1 MLTGRPGGSDGGADD
16 LAERAAGIA
25 LIVAA
30 VLTALVLVTGHLSAL
45 VFGGGWPRY
54 RLADV
59 PGVLGRFVTDPLDPA
74 GAWAPVNR
82 GAEVPG
88 ALAWWL
94 TLVVPLAAAG
104 LAGVAVARR
113 AERRDRVGAA
123 AVRAREVR
131 RRQLTPSQP
140 GDLVVGTAGGQEV
153 AIRDRRSLL
162 VLGPVRSGKT
172 SGVAIPAVLEWPG
185 PVVATCTGDALV
197 TRTIGWRSQLGDVHV
212 FDPARTTRHHPSGWS
227 PLASCQEWEGA
238 QRTAWNLVMGGKASI
253 GTSSGV
259 GEMWF
264 NSTPRS
270 LAPYL
275 LAAARTSRTMA
286 DVARWVDAEDR
297 DEAMAIIR
305 PVDPDAAVA
314 HAGTFRREAAVR
326 SSLFHVM
333 SRVVG
338 VYRDPTVA
346 ASARH
351 HEVEPSEL
359 LDGDPHTLYVVAP
372 HHDQARLRP
381 VFATLVR
388 QVLTAV
394 HEQVERTREPLA
406 APLLLL
412 LDDAADVAPVE
423 DLATQAAGAAAAGL
437 QIVTVYRD
445 LTQLQVRHGTDAPAV
460 LANHRA
466 KLLLPGSAAADG
478 DLDAP
483 ADEGADD
490 DDLVAGTAAGGGA
503 GRGLRAELA
512 RDLPANQ
519 ALLLVDDQEPLR
531 TRLRPW
537 FKSRELRRRAGA
549 EQDALLP
556 SEGVDVDALSPFADD
571 VPPDD
576 DAPDNV
582 SELDAHRARRRQ
594 DGDNGDGDKK

>member
-1 MLTGRPGGSDGGADD
+1 MLSGPPGGSPAGSDD
-16 LAERAAGIA
+16 VAERAVGIA
-25 LIVAA
+25 VVAA
-30 VLTALVLVTGHLSAL
+30 GVLAGLVLLTGHLAAL

-54 RLADV
+54 RVRDV
-59 PGVLGRFVTDPLDPA
+59 PGILGRFVTDPLDPA
-74 GAWAPVNR
+74 GAWDPVNE

-94 TLVVPLAAAG
+94 TLVVPLVAGAAAV
-104 LAGVAVARR
+104 LFVMRR
-113 AERRDRVGAA
+113 AERRERAGAA

-131 RRQLTPSQP
+131 RRQLTPSRP
-140 GDLVVGTAGGQEV
+140 GDVVVGTAGGQEI

-172 SGVAIPAVLEWPG
+172 SAVAIPAVLEWPG
-185 PVVATCTGDALV
+185 PVVATGTGDELV
-197 TRTIGWRSQLGDVHV
+197 TQTIGWRSQMGDVHV

-227 PLASCQEWEGA
+227 PLPSCETWEGA

-275 LAAARTSRTMA
+275 LAAARSDRTMA
-286 DVARWVDAEDR
+286 DVARWVDAEER
-297 DEAMAIIR
+297 DEPMAVVR
-305 PVDPDAAVA
+305 VVDPDAAVA

-333 SRVVG
+333 ARVVG
-338 VYRDPTVA
+338 AYRDPTVA
-346 ASARH
+346 ASARDH
-351 HEVEPSEL
+351 QVEPAEF

-381 VFATLVR
+381 IFATLVR

-394 HEQVERTREPLA
+394 HEQVERTRTPLE

-423 DLATQAAGAAAAGL
+423 DLATQAAGAASAGV
-437 QIVTVYRD
+437 QVVTVYRD
-445 LTQLQVRHGTDAPAV
+445 LTELQVRHGRDTAAV

-466 KLLLPGSAAADG
+466 KLLLPGGAAS
-478 DLDAP
+478 
-483 ADEGADD
+483 D
-490 DDLVAGTAAGGGA
+490 DDLNPVVLGDAGDEPPDEEAPVSPGFST
-503 GRGLRAELA
+503 ELA

-531 TRLRPW
+531 ARLRPW
-537 FKSRELRRRAGA
+537 FKSRELRRRSGA
-549 EQDALLP
+549 AQDALLP
-556 SEGVDVDALSPFADD
+556 PESVDVESLSPFAEDAEEPEEG
-571 VPPDD
+571 PPS
-576 DAPDNV
+576 NV
-582 SELDAHRARRRQ
+582 SELDAHRRRRAED
-594 DGDNGDGDKK
+594 DGGAK

>member
-1 MLTGRPGGSDGGADD
+1 MLTGGASGESDDP
-16 LAERAAGIA
+16 AERAVGLA
-25 LIVAA
+25 LVVAA
-30 VLTALVLVTGHLSAL
+30 ALTGLVLITGHLSAL
-45 VFGGGWPRY
+45 AFGGGWPRY

-59 PGVLGRFVTDPLDPA
+59 PGILGRFVSDPLDPG
-74 GAWAPVNR
+74 GAWAPVNE

-88 ALAWWL
+88 AVAWWL
-94 TLVVPLAAAG
+94 TLVVPV
-104 LAGVAVARR
+104 LAGASAVVLYLRR
-113 AERRDRVGAA
+113 AERRERVGAA
-123 AVRAREVR
+123 EVRAREVK

-140 GDLVVGTAGGQEV
+140 GDLVVGTAAGQEV

-162 VLGPVRSGKT
+162 ILGPVRSGKT
-172 SGVAIPAVLEWPG
+172 SAVAIPAVLEWPG
-185 PVVATCTGDALV
+185 PVVATCTGDELV
-197 TRTIGWRSQLGDVHV
+197 SRTIGWRSRLGDVHV

-227 PLASCQEWEGA
+227 PLLACETWEGA

-275 LAAARTSRTMA
+275 LAAARSGRTMA
-286 DVARWVDAEDR
+286 DVARWVDAEER
-297 DEAMAIIR
+297 DEPMAVVR

-333 SRVVG
+333 ARVVG
-338 VYRDPTVA
+338 AYRDPTVA
-346 ASARH
+346 ASARDH
-351 HEVEPSEL
+351 VVEPAEL
-359 LDGDPHTLYVVAP
+359 LDGDPHTLFVVAP

-381 VFATLVR
+381 IFATLVR

-394 HEQVERTREPLA
+394 HEQVERTHQPLD

-423 DLATQAAGAAAAGL
+423 DLATQAAGAASAGV
-437 QIVTVYRD
+437 QVVTVYRD
-445 LTQLQVRHGTDAPAV
+445 LTELQVRHGTDTPAV

-466 KLLLPGSAAADG
+466 KLLLPGAA
-478 DLDAP
+478 P
-483 ADEGADD
+483 D
-490 DDLVAGTAAGGGA
+490 DDLQPVVVGEEGPDDDAAAGP
-503 GRGLRAELA
+503 GLRAELA
-512 RDLPANQ
+512 RELPANQ

-556 SEGVDVDALSPFADD
+556 SDSVDVDALSPFVEEEPEPEAEE
-571 VPPDD
+571 PPG
-576 DAPDNV
+576 NV
-582 SELDAHRARRRQ
+582 SELDAHRRRRQ
-594 DGDNGDGDKK
+594 AGEDDQK